1 MTGFDMDDLNPYRGN
16 VFKKVDPAKSQG
28 SLRDSLGRIYM
39 VNEKDSALRNRRNY
53 QRSYAINHLDGDT
66 ATSVRY
72 VYQYGVTTLVS
83 DKSRV
88 LKGGSWMDMPYWL
101 SPGSRRFLEEDVSS
115 STIGFRCAMTHF
127 GASEGKGRKTGNF
140 FPSRRQKR

>member
-1 MTGFDMDDLNPYRGN
+1 
-16 VFKKVDPAKSQG
+16 
-28 SLRDSLGRIYM
+28 
-39 VNEKDSALRNRRNY
+39 
-53 QRSYAINHLDGDT
+53 
-66 ATSVRY
+66 
-72 VYQYGVTTLVS
+72 
-83 DKSRV
+83 
-88 LKGGSWMDMPYWL
+88 MDMPYWL